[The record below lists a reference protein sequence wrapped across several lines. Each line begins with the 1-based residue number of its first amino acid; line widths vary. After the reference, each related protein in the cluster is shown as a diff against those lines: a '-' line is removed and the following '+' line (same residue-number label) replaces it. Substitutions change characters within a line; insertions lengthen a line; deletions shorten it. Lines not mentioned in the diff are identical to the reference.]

1 MSPELAG
8 GFFTC
13 EPTGMVRMDI
23 FVLLLLLE
31 EKLSFFFTF
40 KYDVSCE
47 LFIDVLY
54 QVDEILWYS

>member
-1 MSPELAG
+1 MEPMSPELAG

-40 KYDVSCE
+40 KYDVSCGFAYMAFYM
-47 LFIDVLY
+47 LR
-54 QVDEILWYS
+54 